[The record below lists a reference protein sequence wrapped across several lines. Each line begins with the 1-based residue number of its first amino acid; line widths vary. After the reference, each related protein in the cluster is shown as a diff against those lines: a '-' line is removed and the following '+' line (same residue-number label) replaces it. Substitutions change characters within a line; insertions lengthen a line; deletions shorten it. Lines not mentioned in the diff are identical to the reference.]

1 MSEEKRYI
9 DIEKLI
15 PEMKQESLKMFN
27 SYYKGFVEAIKM
39 IADFPVEDV
48 APVVHGHWIDIPTE
62 FYEAWQRKFG
72 NERFGE
78 DCPVLT
84 EDDIACSECLTK
96 FDVICNCTEEFD
108 YCPSCGAKM
117 DEEVK

>member
-48 APVVHGHWIDIPTE
+48 APVVHGHWSFGLSILSGKCSVCGCR
-62 FYEAWQRKFG
+62 YE
-72 NERFGE
+72 
-78 DCPVLT
+78 
-84 EDDIACSECLTK
+84 
-96 FDVICNCTEEFD
+96 DVDKFD

-117 DEEVK
+117 DEGRKA